1 LHRQAREDVIGE
13 MRRRRHHAPGVA
25 RRAYAAPLAG
35 EGDQEI
41 VPALRAT
48 GAGETV
54 GEDATL
60 QVAAELML
68 DIAGTASASSYAPPR
83 SASQVSRCV

>member
-1 LHRQAREDVIGE
+1 VRSGARL
-13 MRRRRHHAPGVA
+13 PGDA
-25 RRAYAAPLAG
+25 LI
-35 EGDQEI
+35 EESDQEV

-48 GAGETV
+48 GAGEAV

-60 QVAAELML
+60 EVASELML